1 MARIRIVIADDHP
14 MVRHALVEAI
24 RDEGGREFVEAGSV
38 AAVREV
44 LNAGTADL
52 LLLDVNMPGMEG
64 LGGLQ
69 RLRREFPAVPVLIVS
84 AIEDAGT
91 TRRALELGASGFLP
105 KSAPLKAISEAVNA
119 VLQGEIWVSPDTGSE
134 LPGAAGEQ
142 GGQLTQQQCRVL
154 ALLSQGKQN
163 KEIAYGLDIT
173 EATVKAHVSQI
184 FRKLGVQTRTQ
195 AAVMARKLFPN

>member
-1 MARIRIVIADDHP
+1 MASIRIVIADDHP

-84 AIEDAGT
+84 AVEDAGT

-119 VLQGEIWVSPDTGSE
+119 VLQGEIWVPPDTGRE
-134 LPGAAGEQ
+134 PTGALGEQ
-142 GGQLTQQQCRVL
+142 GEQLTQQQCRVL
-154 ALLSQGKQN
+154 ALLSAGKQN
-163 KEIAYGLDIT
+163 KEIAYDLNIT

>member
-105 KSAPLKAISEAVNA
+105 KSAPLEAISEAVNA

>member
-1 MARIRIVIADDHP
+1 
-14 MVRHALVEAI
+14 MVRHALLEAM
-24 RDEGGREFVEAGSV
+24 RDDSGREFVEAGSV

-44 LNAGTADL
+44 LTTKPVDL

-64 LGGLQ
+64 LSGLQ
-69 RLRREFPAVPVLIVS
+69 MLRREFPAVPVLIVS

-91 TRRALELGASGFLP
+91 TRRALELGAAGFLP

-119 VLQGEIWVSPDTGSE
+119 VLQGEIWVP
-134 LPGAAGEQ
+134 PGTSAEPAATTADPN
-142 GGQLTQQQCRVL
+142 GQLTQQQCRVL

-163 KEIAYGLDIT
+163 KEIAYDLAIT

-195 AAVMARKLFPN
+195 AAVVARKLFPN

>member
-1 MARIRIVIADDHP
+1 MACIRIVIADDHP

-119 VLQGEIWVSPDTGSE
+119 VLQGEIWVSPDTGNE
-134 LPGAAGEQ
+134 PPGAAGEQ

>member
-1 MARIRIVIADDHP
+1 MACIRIVIADDHP

-119 VLQGEIWVSPDTGSE
+119 VLQGEIWVSPDTGNE
-134 LPGAAGEQ
+134 PTGAAGEQ

>member
-1 MARIRIVIADDHP
+1 
-14 MVRHALVEAI
+14 MVRHALAEAI

-44 LNAGTADL
+44 LTSGTADL

-84 AIEDAGT
+84 AIDDAGT

-119 VLQGEIWVSPDTGSE
+119 VLQGEIWVPPETRAE
-134 LPGAAGEQ
+134 PAATTAE
-142 GGQLTQQQCRVL
+142 GQLTQQQCRVL
-154 ALLSQGKQN
+154 ALLSEGKQN
-163 KEIAYGLDIT
+163 KEIAYDLDIT

-195 AAVMARKLFPN
+195 AVVMARKLFPN

>member
-1 MARIRIVIADDHP
+1 MACIRIVIADDHP

-119 VLQGEIWVSPDTGSE
+119 VLQGEIWVSPDTGNE
-134 LPGAAGEQ
+134 PPGAAGEH

>member
-1 MARIRIVIADDHP
+1 MASIRIVIADDHP
-14 MVRHALVEAI
+14 MVRHALVEAM
-24 RDEGGREFVEAGSV
+24 RDDSRREFVEAGSV

-44 LNAGTADL
+44 LTRKPADL

-64 LGGLQ
+64 LSGLQ
-69 RLRREFPAVPVLIVS
+69 RLRREFPSVPVLIVS
-84 AIEDAGT
+84 ALEDAGT

-105 KSAPLKAISEAVNA
+105 KSAPVKAISEAVNA
-119 VLQGEIWVSPDTGSE
+119 VLQGDIWVPAGTHTQPPATGADSN
-134 LPGAAGEQ
+134 
-142 GGQLTQQQCRVL
+142 GQLTQQQCRVL
-154 ALLSQGKQN
+154 ALLSEGKQN
-163 KEIAYGLDIT
+163 KEIAYDLAIT

>member
-105 KSAPLKAISEAVNA
+105 KSAPLEAISEAVNA
-119 VLQGEIWVSPDTGSE
+119 VLQGEVWVSPDTGSE

>member
-1 MARIRIVIADDHP
+1 

-38 AAVREV
+38 AAVRAV
-44 LNAGTADL
+44 LTAGTADL

-84 AIEDAGT
+84 AIDDAST

-119 VLQGEIWVSPDTGSE
+119 VLQGEIWAPSGTGGE
-134 LPGAAGEQ
+134 LAGMPGEQ
-142 GGQLTQQQCRVL
+142 NGQLTQQQCRVL
-154 ALLSQGKQN
+154 ALLSEGKQN
-163 KEIAYGLDIT
+163 KEIAYDLAIT

>member
-91 TRRALELGASGFLP
+91 TRRALELGASGFRP
-105 KSAPLKAISEAVNA
+105 KSAPLEAISEAVNA

>member
-24 RDEGGREFVEAGSV
+24 RAEGGREFVEAGSV

-105 KSAPLKAISEAVNA
+105 KSAPLEAISEAVNA
-119 VLQGEIWVSPDTGSE
+119 VLQGEVWVSPDTGSE

>member
-1 MARIRIVIADDHP
+1 MACIRIVIADDHP

-119 VLQGEIWVSPDTGSE
+119 VLQGEIWVSPDTGNE
-134 LPGAAGEQ
+134 PPGATGEQ

>member
-1 MARIRIVIADDHP
+1 MACIRIVIADDHP

-105 KSAPLKAISEAVNA
+105 KSAPLEAISEAVNA